1 MSSTIA
7 ILTGASRGLGEALA
21 LLMIERG
28 TPLIT
33 VARHNNAALDSKAA
47 DMNSPVTQLL
57 ADLSDPD
64 VAQQTSKKVASLI
77 PQGVTR
83 CILINNAGTVQP
95 VSNTARLS
103 DASAINHA
111 LTLNVTSIMLMC
123 AAVLDVQTQTGIDDC
138 RILNISSGAGRSAMP
153 GWGVYCATKAAVD
166 IYTQVLAQEHTG
178 IRAVSLAPG
187 VIDTDMQKNIRSS
200 DIHNFPNVQRF
211 AELHKQG
218 QLASPA
224 DTAQHIIQYIDRD
237 DFGTTVLD
245 DIRNYS

>member
-57 ADLSDPD
+57 ADLSDPE

-111 LTLNVTSIMLMC
+111 LTLNVTSIML
-123 AAVLDVQTQTGIDDC
+123 
-138 RILNISSGAGRSAMP
+138 
-153 GWGVYCATKAAVD
+153 
-166 IYTQVLAQEHTG
+166 
-178 IRAVSLAPG
+178 
-187 VIDTDMQKNIRSS
+187 
-200 DIHNFPNVQRF
+200 
-211 AELHKQG
+211 
-218 QLASPA
+218 
-224 DTAQHIIQYIDRD
+224 
-237 DFGTTVLD
+237 
-245 DIRNYS
+245 